1 MQMPPRPSPKTGPD
15 ALDRLL
21 AMVGPTVAPDL
32 LRQLAE
38 DLGQCHA
45 DLASV
50 GLGPNWQVW
59 RDSSHVVISLAGS
72 VGDADVQ
79 TLAEAL
85 NLAAHGQDAGT
96 AQQLLP
102 QLLDLLGLLIGRIK
116 ARVGQT
122 GQPCR

>member
-1 MQMPPRPSPKTGPD
+1 MQMLSCPSPKTDPD

-21 AMVGPTVAPDL
+21 AMVGPAVAPDL

-38 DLGQCHA
+38 DLGHCHA

-50 GLGPNWQVW
+50 GAGPNLQVW

-85 NLAAHGQDAGT
+85 NLAAHAQDAAT

-102 QLLDLLGLLIGRIK
+102 PLMDLLEALINQIK
-116 ARVGQT
+116 ARSGQI
-122 GQPCR
+122 GRPGR